1 MFRKV
6 AVHEALALLVLVAAV
21 GNIET
26 PAPGDK
32 TAPVMTGPVS
42 TTVAELGN
50 LDAPRT
56 VGVTFNGNP
65 GLVTKL
71 PVRVGDEVAEGQ
83 QLAEVDNRAPTRQLE
98 LAQAALATAQGQL
111 ATARETL
118 DGDKASVVAAER
130 TYRNAIGAARDAA
143 QKLHVDTYGQDSLVE
158 AQENY
163 LDANRRDETIQRSST
178 ASRTRLR
185 SVATTTNNLPTNP
198 NFPPTVTTDTNSAA
212 AQRQRTNSVTRSTTR
227 SAVAAAGVQL
237 TGAQATRATTVVT
250 DEQNFRQMVRE
261 AKLARANVAVALAAN
276 GVGHRCSCTPGLI
289 QQAKGAVKNAKA
301 QVDQAKDA
309 LADTVLKAP
318 FRGTVIDIAGD
329 VGETPVAAARGTAAP
344 PASPNGPGA
353 VEDRRPATQSG
364 FVVLAD
370 LSHRAVTAQVAE
382 KDIRKIKTGQSAQVT
397 FPATGVL
404 VTGTVTAVD
413 LEETVVN
420 HVVEYNV
427 KVDLDDHAAGQML
440 GQSASVVITTASA
453 PNVLNVPSSAVR
465 RTGDGTGVVTVKRGD
480 DYVKVPVTVGLIGD
494 DRTEVAAPMLKA
506 GDLVVVPAAS
516 GDGA

>member
-1 MFRKV
+1 MLRKV
-6 AVHEALALLVLVAAV
+6 AVHEALAMLVLVAAV
-21 GNIET
+21 GNTET
-26 PAPGDK
+26 PEPGNH
-32 TAPVMTGPVS
+32 TAPVTTG
-42 TTVAELGN
+42 TVTATVEAAGN
-50 LDAPRT
+50 LDSPRT

-71 PVRVGDEVAEGQ
+71 PVHVGDQVAEGQ
-83 QLAEVDNRAPTRQLE
+83 ELAEVDNRAATRQLE
-98 LAQAALATAQGQL
+98 LAQAALVTAQGQL

-118 DGDKASVVAAER
+118 DGDEASVGAAVR
-130 TYRNAIGAARDAA
+130 TFRNALGAARDAA
-143 QKLHVDTYGQDSLVE
+143 QKLRVDAYGQDSLVA
-158 AQENY
+158 AQEIY

-178 ASRTRLR
+178 ATRARLR
-185 SVATTTNNLPTNP
+185 SNQTQTNTNP
-198 NFPPTVTTDTNSAA
+198 TTSFPLTETTVSDTRS
-212 AQRQRTNSVTRSTTR
+212 AQRQRTNSVTTSTTR
-227 SAVAAAGVQL
+227 SAVAQAGVQL

-250 DEQNFRQMVRE
+250 DEQNLRQMIRA
-261 AKLARANVAVALAAN
+261 AKLARAQVAVALAAN

-289 QQAKGAVKNAKA
+289 QQAKGAVQNAKA
-301 QVDQAKDA
+301 EIEQAKDA

-329 VGETPVAAARGTAAP
+329 VGETPAAAARGTAAP

-364 FVVLAD
+364 FLVLAD

-382 KDIRKIKTGQSAQVT
+382 KDIRKVKTGQSAQIT
-397 FPATGVL
+397 FPATGAV

-413 LEETVVN
+413 PEETVVN

-440 GQSASVVITTASA
+440 GQSASVTITTASA

-465 RTGDGTGVVTVKRGD
+465 RTGDGKGVVTVKRGD
-480 DYVKVPVTVGLIGD
+480 DYVKVPVTIGLIGD
-494 DRTEVAAPMLKA
+494 DRTEVASPMLKA
-506 GDLVVVPAAS
+506 GDLVVVPAGA